1 MVIIAQAKAGEGEG
15 TISMGKTSENKAAAI
30 WRHLNVSNGLGVDW
44 EILLSWYGRDQG
56 YLRMPELKAV
66 KLKHPMW

>member
-1 MVIIAQAKAGEGEG
+1 
-15 TISMGKTSENKAAAI
+15 
-30 WRHLNVSNGLGVDW
+30 LNVSNGLGVDW

-66 KLKHPMW
+66 KFKHPMW